1 MVAGRIGQEVSALR
15 RALHKLLCDEK
26 ERQCEMIPAD
36 SFAAYGFGV
45 LMYSL
50 SIFLWV
56 MVIGFVIDIC
66 RGKKPADDKKKE
78 GAE

>member
-1 MVAGRIGQEVSALR
+1 
-15 RALHKLLCDEK
+15 
-26 ERQCEMIPAD
+26 MIPAD